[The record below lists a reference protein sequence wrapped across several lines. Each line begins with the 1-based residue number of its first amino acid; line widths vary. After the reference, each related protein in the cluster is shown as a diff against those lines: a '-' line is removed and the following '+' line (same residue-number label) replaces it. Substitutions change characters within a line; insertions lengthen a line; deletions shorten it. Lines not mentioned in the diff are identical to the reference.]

1 MAMSHTTTRVEE
13 EGREPTVLRRVR
25 QHAVT
30 IGAGLL
36 LPVFGIALWQVAAQ
50 LQWTD
55 SQILVPPSVV
65 AETIVEF
72 CRSGEL
78 PLDIAVSV
86 RRVMTGFVIGGALGL
101 TFGIAAGLDRR
112 VEAFA
117 GLTFHVLRQIPV
129 MAWLPLL
136 VLLAGFGETFKIL
149 VIALAAFFP
158 ISLSTLDGV
167 KNVSAKYFDVG
178 KALCFSRRDTLFR
191 IVWPAALPDILNG
204 LRLSLSRSWML
215 VVAAEI
221 VGSTNG
227 IGHRMDWGRQLFQI
241 DIVFMGV
248 LTTGL
253 IGLLFD
259 VGLRRLVRSAVA
271 WKAIP

>member
-1 MAMSHTTTRVEE
+1 MAMSHTATRVEE
-13 EGREPTVLRRVR
+13 EWREPTVLRRVR
-25 QHAVT
+25 PHAVT

-86 RRVMTGFVIGGALGL
+86 RRVMTGFVIGGALGF

-136 VLLAGFGETFKIL
+136 VLLAGFGETFK
-149 VIALAAFFP
+149 
-158 ISLSTLDGV
+158 
-167 KNVSAKYFDVG
+167 
-178 KALCFSRRDTLFR
+178 
-191 IVWPAALPDILNG
+191 
-204 LRLSLSRSWML
+204 
-215 VVAAEI
+215 
-221 VGSTNG
+221 
-227 IGHRMDWGRQLFQI
+227 
-241 DIVFMGV
+241 
-248 LTTGL
+248 
-253 IGLLFD
+253 
-259 VGLRRLVRSAVA
+259 
-271 WKAIP
+271 

>member
-1 MAMSHTTTRVEE
+1 MVMSHTATAVDG
-13 EGREPTVLRRVR
+13 EGREPAVLRRVR
-25 QHAVT
+25 HYAVT

-36 LPVFGIALWQVAAQ
+36 LPVLSIALWQVAAQ

-65 AETIVEF
+65 AATIVEF
-72 CRSGEL
+72 CQSGEL

-86 RRVMTGFVIGGALGL
+86 RRVMTGFAIGGALGF

-117 GLTFHVLRQIPV
+117 GPTFHVLRQIPV

-158 ISLSTLDGV
+158 IGLSTLDGV
-167 KNVSAKYFDVG
+167 KNVSSKYFDVG
-178 KALCFSRRDTLFR
+178 KALCFSHRDTLFR

-221 VGSTNG
+221 VASTNG

-259 VGLRRLVRSAVA
+259 LVLRRVARSAVA
-271 WKAIP
+271 WKGIR